1 MHSAQQARPRQA
13 GRYITLFW
21 LRGTG
26 LRRSRTLPGLP
37 RLSLSARRRHL
48 PAGAERARSA
58 SVRGPAAADSAAGCT
73 GLPELPW

>member
-1 MHSAQQARPRQA
+1 MHSVQQARPWQPA
-13 GRYITLFW
+13 GPYVAMFW

-26 LRRSRTLPGLP
+26 FRRRRTLAVLP

-58 SVRGPAAADSAAGCT
+58 WVRRPAAAEVAAGAT
-73 GLPELPW
+73 GLPW

>member
-1 MHSAQQARPRQA
+1 MHSVQQAGPWQPART
-13 GRYITLFW
+13 GMFW

-26 LRRSRTLPGLP
+26 LRRRRTLAVLP

-58 SVRGPAAADSAAGCT
+58 SVRLPAAAEVAAGGT
-73 GLPELPW
+73 GLPW